1 MEIEFPH
8 KLLPLFQPKRNKV
21 VYGGRGG
28 LKTWQFARA
37 LLLRGAR
44 QFERVVC
51 CRETMDSIEES
62 VHHTLEQQIS
72 ELGLDGQYTVQQR
85 RIIGRWWC
93 THCGARRPADLV
105 AACECGKE
113 SWRQTE
119 FIFAGLRYNVANIKS
134 LEGATI
140 VWVEE
145 AESVSKHSWDTLLPT
160 IRWEDK
166 SAGRQSEV
174 WVSFNPRLAT
184 DETYKRWILNP
195 PPDTWVCRTTYRD
208 NPWFP
213 EVLRVQMEHA
223 RLTDPETYQHVWE
236 GECAR
241 GLAGAIYAKEYKAA
255 VAAGRIMDLPCDPS
269 KPVDTFW
276 DLGFGD
282 RNCIWFVQR
291 LGPWWH
297 FIDYIE
303 GVGETLS
310 YYVIEMQ
317 RKGYV
322 LGTCYLPH
330 DGVDAMLHG
339 KLSNDRSKSPDMA
352 LRALGMTVRIAPKLE
367 IETGINAV
375 RTVFPMCRFDRTKCA
390 EGLSALEHYQW
401 GPPSANGQER
411 TKPLHDWASH
421 GADALRTFGVTA
433 KPEAEK
439 QQAKAEPRRTAP
451 RNLSPWS

>member
-1 MEIEFPH
+1 MEVEFPH
-8 KLLPLFQPKRNKV
+8 KLLPLFEPHRNKV

-62 VHHTLEQQIS
+62 VHHTLEGQIS
-72 ELGLDGQYTVQQR
+72 QLGLESQYTVQQR
-85 RIIGRWWC
+85 RIIGPHWEG
-93 THCGARRPADLV
+93 HGN
-105 AACECGKE
+105 
-113 SWRQTE
+113 TE
-119 FIFAGLRYNVANIKS
+119 FIFAGLRYNVHNIKS

-145 AESVSKHSWDTLLPT
+145 AETVSKHSWDTLLPT

-166 SAGRQSEV
+166 AANRASEV

-184 DETYKRWILNP
+184 DETYKKWVLNP
-195 PPDTWVCRTTYRD
+195 PPDSWVTKTSYRD

-213 EVLRVQMEHA
+213 DVLKVQMEHA
-223 RLTDPETYQHVWE
+223 RLTDPETFQHVWE

-255 VAAGRIMDLPCDPS
+255 VASGRIMDIPHDPS

-297 FIDYIE
+297 FVDYLE
-303 GVGETLS
+303 GAGETLS

-375 RTVFPMCRFDRTKCA
+375 RTVFPMCRFDKAKCA
-390 EGLSALEHYQW
+390 EGLSALENYQW

-439 QQAKAEPRRTAP
+439 QKAKIEPRRPP
-451 RNLSPWS
+451 RILSPWS